1 MAKKPVE
8 VKPVV
13 TKAEDSF
20 VELMVVAADFV
31 KACGGLEQAK
41 KSLDDAGQFIT
52 RAGGVVAASKALGV
66 LENLKSKI

>member
-8 VKPVV
+8 AKPAAI
-13 TKAEDSF
+13 KPEDSF

-31 KACGGLEQAK
+31 KACGGLEEAK
-41 KSLDDAGQFIT
+41 KALSDAGQFIN
-52 RAGGVVAASKALGV
+52 RAGSVGAASKALGV